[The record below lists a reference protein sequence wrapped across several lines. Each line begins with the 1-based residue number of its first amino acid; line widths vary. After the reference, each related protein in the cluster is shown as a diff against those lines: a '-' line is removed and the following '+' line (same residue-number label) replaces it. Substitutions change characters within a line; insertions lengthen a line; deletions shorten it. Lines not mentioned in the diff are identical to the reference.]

1 MCSIDAREYKLS
13 KMAKKDDIYR
23 LINSDE
29 FMSNLQLYV
38 DKFRKSK
45 GFGTWLAEYKRMD
58 AAGYFSPKMLKDNFV
73 KILNDVSALQ
83 YIYWEAIHYIGQQA
97 LDKTADDFNNYYY
110 EVRCITG
117 EVAEDD
123 NGEEL
128 SYLDLDSAI
137 EICESMN
144 AEAEELLFKVYNCSL
159 DKYVI

>member
-1 MCSIDAREYKLS
+1 MKKEKLYK
-13 KMAKKDDIYR
+13 

-29 FMSNLQLYV
+29 FIDNLRLYA

-45 GFGTWLAEYKRMD
+45 GFGTWLAEYRKMD

-97 LDKTADDFNNYYY
+97 LDKTMDDFNIYYY
-110 EVRCITG
+110 DIRCITG
-117 EVAEDD
+117 EIAEDN

-128 SYLDLDSAI
+128 LYLDLDSAI
-137 EICESMN
+137 EICKSMN
-144 AEAEELLFKVYNCSL
+144 TEAEELLFRVYNSNTN
-159 DKYVI
+159 KPIK

>member
-1 MCSIDAREYKLS
+1 M
-13 KMAKKDDIYR
+13 KKEELHR
-23 LINSDE
+23 FINSDE

-58 AAGYFSPKMLKDNFV
+58 TAGYFSPKMLKDNFV

-97 LDKTADDFNNYYY
+97 LDKTVDDFNSYYY
-110 EVRCITG
+110 DIRCVTG
-117 EVAEDD
+117 EIAEDD

-128 SYLDLDSAI
+128 LYLDLNSAI

-144 AEAEELLFKVYNCSL
+144 TEAEELLFRVYNSNT
-159 DKYVI
+159 DKPIK

>member
-1 MCSIDAREYKLS
+1 M
-13 KMAKKDDIYR
+13 KKEELHR
-23 LINSDE
+23 FINSDE

-97 LDKTADDFNNYYY
+97 LDKTVDDFNSYYY
-110 EVRCITG
+110 DIRCITG
-117 EVAEDD
+117 EIAEDD

-128 SYLDLDSAI
+128 LYLDLNSAI

-144 AEAEELLFKVYNCSL
+144 TEAEELLFRVYNSNT
-159 DKYVI
+159 DKPIK

>member
-1 MCSIDAREYKLS
+1 M
-13 KMAKKDDIYR
+13 KKEELHR
-23 LINSDE
+23 FINSDE
-29 FMSNLQLYV
+29 FMRNLQLYV

-45 GFGTWLAEYKRMD
+45 GFGTWLVEYKRMD

-97 LDKTADDFNNYYY
+97 LDKTVDDFNSYYY
-110 EVRCITG
+110 DIRCITG
-117 EVAEDD
+117 EIAEDD

-128 SYLDLDSAI
+128 LYLDLNSAI

-144 AEAEELLFKVYNCSL
+144 SEAEELLFRVYNSNTN
-159 DKYVI
+159 KPIK

>member
-1 MCSIDAREYKLS
+1 M
-13 KMAKKDDIYR
+13 KKEELR
-23 LINSDE
+23 RFINSDE

-58 AAGYFSPKMLKDNFV
+58 AAGYFSPKMLKNNFV

-97 LDKTADDFNNYYY
+97 LDKTVDDFNSYYY
-110 EVRCITG
+110 DIRCITG
-117 EVAEDD
+117 EIAEDD

-128 SYLDLDSAI
+128 LYLDLNSAI

-144 AEAEELLFKVYNCSL
+144 TEAEELLFRVYNSNT
-159 DKYVI
+159 DKPIK

>member
-1 MCSIDAREYKLS
+1 M
-13 KMAKKDDIYR
+13 KKEELHR
-23 LINSDE
+23 FINSDE

-45 GFGTWLAEYKRMD
+45 GFGTWLVEYKRMD

-97 LDKTADDFNNYYY
+97 LDKTVDDFNSYYY
-110 EVRCITG
+110 DIRCITG
-117 EVAEDD
+117 EIAEDD

-128 SYLDLDSAI
+128 LYLDLNSAI

-144 AEAEELLFKVYNCSL
+144 TEAEELLFKVYNSNT
-159 DKYVI
+159 DKPIK

>member
-1 MCSIDAREYKLS
+1 M
-13 KMAKKDDIYR
+13 KKEELHR
-23 LINSDE
+23 FINSDE
-29 FMSNLQLYV
+29 FMHNLQLYV

-45 GFGTWLAEYKRMD
+45 GFGTWLVEYKRMD

-97 LDKTADDFNNYYY
+97 LDKTVDDFNSYYY
-110 EVRCITG
+110 DIRCITG
-117 EVAEDD
+117 EIAEDD

-128 SYLDLDSAI
+128 LYLDLNSAI

-144 AEAEELLFKVYNCSL
+144 TEAEELLFRVYNSNTN
-159 DKYVI
+159 KPIK

>member
-1 MCSIDAREYKLS
+1 M
-13 KMAKKDDIYR
+13 KKEELR
-23 LINSDE
+23 RFINSDE

-97 LDKTADDFNNYYY
+97 LDKTVDDFNSYYY
-110 EVRCITG
+110 DIRCITG
-117 EVAEDD
+117 EIAEDD

-128 SYLDLDSAI
+128 LYLDLNSAI

-144 AEAEELLFKVYNCSL
+144 TEAEELLFRVYNSNT
-159 DKYVI
+159 DKPIK

>member
-1 MCSIDAREYKLS
+1 M
-13 KMAKKDDIYR
+13 KKEELHR
-23 LINSDE
+23 FINSDE

-58 AAGYFSPKMLKDNFV
+58 VAGYFSPKMLKDNFV

-97 LDKTADDFNNYYY
+97 LDKTVDDFNSYYY
-110 EVRCITG
+110 DIRCITG
-117 EVAEDD
+117 EIAEDD

-128 SYLDLDSAI
+128 LYLDLNSAI

-144 AEAEELLFKVYNCSL
+144 TEAEELLFRVYNSNT
-159 DKYVI
+159 DKPIK

>member
-1 MCSIDAREYKLS
+1 M
-13 KMAKKDDIYR
+13 KKEELHR
-23 LINSDE
+23 FINSDE

-73 KILNDVSALQ
+73 KILNDISALQ

-97 LDKTADDFNNYYY
+97 LDKTVDDFNSYYY
-110 EVRCITG
+110 DIRCVTG
-117 EVAEDD
+117 EIAEDD

-128 SYLDLDSAI
+128 LYLDLNSAI

-144 AEAEELLFKVYNCSL
+144 TEAEELLFRVYNSNT
-159 DKYVI
+159 DKPIK

>member
-1 MCSIDAREYKLS
+1 M
-13 KMAKKDDIYR
+13 KKEELHR
-23 LINSDE
+23 FINSDE

-97 LDKTADDFNNYYY
+97 LDKTVDDFNSYYY
-110 EVRCITG
+110 DIRCITG
-117 EVAEDD
+117 EIAEDD

-128 SYLDLDSAI
+128 LYLDLNLAI

-144 AEAEELLFKVYNCSL
+144 TEAEELLFRVYNSNT
-159 DKYVI
+159 DKPIK

>member
-1 MCSIDAREYKLS
+1 M
-13 KMAKKDDIYR
+13 KKEELHR
-23 LINSDE
+23 FINSDE

-45 GFGTWLAEYKRMD
+45 GFGTWLVEYKRMD

-97 LDKTADDFNNYYY
+97 LDKTVDDFNSYYY
-110 EVRCITG
+110 DIRCITG
-117 EVAEDD
+117 EIAEDD

-128 SYLDLDSAI
+128 LYLDLNSAI

-144 AEAEELLFKVYNCSL
+144 TEAEELLFRVYNSNT
-159 DKYVI
+159 DKPIK

>member
-1 MCSIDAREYKLS
+1 M
-13 KMAKKDDIYR
+13 KKEELHR
-23 LINSDE
+23 FINSDE
-29 FMSNLQLYV
+29 FMRNLQLYV

-45 GFGTWLAEYKRMD
+45 GFGTWLVEYKRMD

-97 LDKTADDFNNYYY
+97 LDKTVDDFNSYYY
-110 EVRCITG
+110 DIRCITG
-117 EVAEDD
+117 EIAEDD

-128 SYLDLDSAI
+128 LYLDLNSAI

-144 AEAEELLFKVYNCSL
+144 TEAEELLFRVYNSNTN
-159 DKYVI
+159 KPIK

>member
-1 MCSIDAREYKLS
+1 M
-13 KMAKKDDIYR
+13 KKEELR
-23 LINSDE
+23 RFINSDE

-97 LDKTADDFNNYYY
+97 LDKTVDDFNSYYY
-110 EVRCITG
+110 DIRCITG
-117 EVAEDD
+117 EIAEDD

-128 SYLDLDSAI
+128 LYLDLNSAI

-144 AEAEELLFKVYNCSL
+144 SEAEELLFRVYNSNTN
-159 DKYVI
+159 KPIK